1 MAEKQGKTWW
11 ERVREQAGGLR
22 GGFSRERSFQRMLQ
36 FMELVLMRRDY
47 LGISSLVRASGKKG
61 KESDSLYHA
70 LLGLFRSKAW
80 TPTGL
85 MKLWRARQTQSPH
98 LLRIGGRAVIVG
110 DHTHAIKEGCRM
122 AGVRNLHQNS
132 ETSSKPDIARGQTW
146 GCLAVIKQEEQTK
159 TTFATP
165 VMMEL
170 HRFDGSLS
178 MTERPVAEAVAIAE
192 ESGEAMQL
200 VFDAAACT
208 GPAFKIARASNGKLE
223 LTTRAAKNAVA
234 FREPEARQP
243 GQRGRSKVYGD
254 KVKLI
259 DQFKERDA
267 FVVETVD
274 GVEIRHRKLI
284 LFSPMLS
291 TSRKKTPSAKEK
303 KARKAAA
310 KASGVK
316 PKRGRPRKDAAMQ
329 GTTAKPQEMAQ
340 PQDLRLAYFCISS
353 PRGDI
358 VLVSTDLSMSA
369 ADAHRLYKS
378 RPVIENFFRVFKH
391 VLHGFDSHFWSGA
404 IAKASR
410 RTGADANDK
419 LDARFKSPLAQD
431 ALKAIEGHAVLMS
444 ILCGM
449 LQELSL
455 TCGEEILKD
464 SSLWM
469 RSQGQ
474 SPSEFLIAMI
484 IQAQQLKQ
492 DPAAA

>member
-1 MAEKQGKTWW
+1 M
-11 ERVREQAGGLR
+11 
-22 GGFSRERSFQRMLQ
+22 
-36 FMELVLMRRDY
+36 
-47 LGISSLVRASGKKG
+47 
-61 KESDSLYHA
+61 
-70 LLGLFRSKAW
+70 
-80 TPTGL
+80 
-85 MKLWRARQTQSPH
+85 
-98 LLRIGGRAVIVG
+98 
-110 DHTHAIKEGCRM
+110 
-122 AGVRNLHQNS
+122 
-132 ETSSKPDIARGQTW
+132 
-146 GCLAVIKQEEQTK
+146 
-159 TTFATP
+159 
-165 VMMEL
+165 
-170 HRFDGSLS
+170 
-178 MTERPVAEAVAIAE
+178 
-192 ESGEAMQL
+192 
-200 VFDAAACT
+200 
-208 GPAFKIARASNGKLE
+208 
-223 LTTRAAKNAVA
+223 
-234 FREPEARQP
+234 
-243 GQRGRSKVYGD
+243 YGD

-259 DQFKERDA
+259 DQFKEKDD

-284 LFSPMLS
+284 LLS
-291 TSRKKTPSAKEK
+291 TMLCTNRKKSPSAKEK
-303 KARKAAA
+303 KARQAAA
-310 KASGVK
+310 KASGIK
-316 PKRGRPRKDAAMQ
+316 PKIGRPCKDVTQDA
-329 GTTAKPQEMAQ
+329 TAEAKEMA
-340 PQDLRLAYFCISS
+340 PHQDLRLAYFCISS

-431 ALKAIEGHAVLMS
+431 AIKAIEGHAVLMS

-455 TCGEEILKD
+455 THGDEILKG
-464 SSLWM
+464 SPLWM

-492 DPAAA
+492 DQAAA

>member
-1 MAEKQGKTWW
+1 MSGNQGKTWW
-11 ERVREQAGGLR
+11 ERLKEQAGCVR
-22 GGFSRERSFQRMLQ
+22 GGFSRERPFQRMLQ
-36 FMELVLMRRDY
+36 FMELVLTRRDY
-47 LGISSLVRASGKKG
+47 LGISSLVRASGKRG

-80 TPTGL
+80 TPAGV
-85 MKLWRARQTQSPH
+85 MKLWRARQTQLSH
-98 LLRIGGRAVIVG
+98 QLRIGGRTVIVG
-110 DHTHAIKEGCRM
+110 DQTHAIKEGCRM

-146 GCLAVIKQEEQTK
+146 NCLALVKQEEQTK
-159 TTFATP
+159 TIFATP

-170 HRFDGSLS
+170 HRFDGPLS
-178 MTERPVAEAVAIAE
+178 MTEKPVAEAVAIAE
-192 ESGEAMQL
+192 ERGESMSL
-200 VFDAAACT
+200 VYDAAACT
-208 GPAFKIARASNGKLE
+208 GPALRLARASKGKLE

-234 FREPEARQP
+234 FKQPEARRP
-243 GQRGRSKVYGD
+243 GQRGRLAIYGD
-254 KVKLI
+254 KIKLY
-259 DQFKERDA
+259 DQFKEKDS
-267 FVVETVD
+267 FIVELVD

-284 LFSPMLS
+284 LLSPMLS

-316 PKRGRPRKDAAMQ
+316 PKRGRPRKDAVMQ
-329 GTTAKPQEMAQ
+329 GATAELKEMAP

-431 ALKAIEGHAVLMS
+431 AIKATEGHAVLMS

-455 TCGEEILKD
+455 THGEEILKD
-464 SSLWM
+464 SPLWM

-474 SPSEFLIAMI
+474 SPSEVLNAMI

-492 DPAAA
+492 DQAAA